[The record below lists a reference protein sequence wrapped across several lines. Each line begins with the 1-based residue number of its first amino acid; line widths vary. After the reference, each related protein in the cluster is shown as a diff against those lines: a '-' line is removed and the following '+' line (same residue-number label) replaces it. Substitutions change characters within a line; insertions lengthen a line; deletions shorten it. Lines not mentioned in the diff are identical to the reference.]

1 MRKIIVL
8 FFGLVFLF
16 AQVRLN
22 AEIKKYDIKSGIVT
36 YNLTMKVGEFALPAQ
51 KIVVYFDDYGMKE
64 CKDTYNGKVLG
75 QSYFSNGSDLYQVG
89 YAHKTASKQGK
100 AYRGTELRVS
110 WDEFSDR
117 DKKAGKVKKAPEMTI
132 AGKNC
137 EVFII
142 NDGKG
147 QTTKLAG
154 YKGVLMMI
162 ELNSGSTYSLL
173 KAVSSQENAKVPADK
188 FKVPAGFKIK

>member
-8 FFGLVFLF
+8 FFGLIFIF
-16 AQVRLN
+16 AQVKTG
-22 AEIKKYDIKSGIVT
+22 AEIKKYDIKSGIIT
-36 YNLTMKVGEFALPAQ
+36 YNYTTKMGNFSLPPQ
-51 KIVVYFDDYGMKE
+51 KITVYFDDYGMKE
-64 CKDTYNGKVLG
+64 CKDTYNGKVLNK
-75 QSYFSNGSDLYQVG
+75 SYFSDGSDIYQVG

-100 AYRGTELRVS
+100 AYSGTELRVS
-110 WDEFSDR
+110 WDEFSNQDI
-117 DKKAGKVKKAPEMTI
+117 KAGKVKKAPGMTI

-147 QTTKLAG
+147 QITKLAG

-162 ELNSGSTYSLL
+162 ELNSSSTYSLV
-173 KAVSSQENAKVPADK
+173 KAVSFQENVEVPADK